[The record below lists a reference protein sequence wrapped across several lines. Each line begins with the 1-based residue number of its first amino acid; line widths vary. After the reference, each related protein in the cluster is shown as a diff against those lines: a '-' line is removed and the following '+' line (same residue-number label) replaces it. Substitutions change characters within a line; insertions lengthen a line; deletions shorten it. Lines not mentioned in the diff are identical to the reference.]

1 MMPYIIQLICYFV
14 ILMLINKNL
23 QFLYYSK
30 CSKILNTF
38 LFLFSYKRLVSRAGI
53 HTVLVRIANRE
64 DPDKTASPTDL
75 GLFCLSRP
83 FWQATSVQIFR
94 TFTIY
99 KSNIN

>member
-1 MMPYIIQLICYFV
+1 MIFLLNFEFSNMF
-14 ILMLINKNL
+14 INKKL
-23 QFLYYSK
+23 HFLYFGK

-38 LFLFSYKRLVSRAGI
+38 LFLFSYKMFVSRAGN

-64 DPDKTASPTDL
+64 YPDQTASSTDL
-75 GLFCLSRP
+75 GLPCLSRP